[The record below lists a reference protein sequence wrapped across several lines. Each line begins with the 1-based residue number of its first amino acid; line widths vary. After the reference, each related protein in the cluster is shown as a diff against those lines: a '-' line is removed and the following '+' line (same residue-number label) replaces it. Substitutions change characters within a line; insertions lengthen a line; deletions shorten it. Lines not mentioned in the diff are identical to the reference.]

1 MTPTITAISGDS
13 RLTKPPTRDRI
24 SKAWIES
31 HHQLNLNQLAHS
43 NFNNHISE
51 RGPLCRKH
59 RGSLPSL
66 RVSGFIRI
74 YNSHSCS
81 SHNHLIG
88 QLIWKAQSSKF
99 AETRPR
105 EVKRRQLRKMHVRQ
119 RCTVRSRDTRKSC
132 DMIDPHRKRNL
143 NTAPGRPP
151 T

>member
-1 MTPTITAISGDS
+1 MTPTIIVISGDS

-51 RGPLCRKH
+51 RGPLCREH

-74 YNSHSCS
+74 YNSHSYS
-81 SHNHLIG
+81 SHMVASRGFTLTNTITNNLCRDY
-88 QLIWKAQSSKF
+88 QLSWHKQEARDLKHIRISWPAQSSDKHREHS
-99 AETRPR
+99 ASTR
-105 EVKRRQLRKMHVRQ
+105 RRITEQQ
-119 RCTVRSRDTRKSC
+119 SRNKLT
-132 DMIDPHRKRNL
+132 
-143 NTAPGRPP
+143 
-151 T
+151 